1 MFSLSWGRY
10 LHSALRQNL
19 SSPQGFRVCDL
30 NSLDRFGMKDLKQV
44 FALALILITSVS
56 LGFSQATLVS
66 YSEEDDRR
74 ITFQEISYASVGDSL
89 VTYQQAL
96 HSFRQGKFTL
106 NQNPDLNL
114 GIAKDNYWIAFT
126 IMNVN
131 DFENSIYAVL
141 ENPRLNEVDVYLI
154 QNDSIVN
161 TFILGDN
168 FPYHQRP
175 LYFNEFSFPIELS
188 PGTEVTVLLHLKHKG
203 NTLQMPIRILSI
215 NAFLEHIE
223 GDYLFSGI
231 VSGIFIITFLF
242 GIFFLFNTRD
252 RLFFFYSA
260 YILTALAW
268 LWTTE
273 GFAFQYLWPNH
284 PELATRLGPGLSA
297 VSACFFAAN
306 ALQFCK
312 PYDSTSLPRKILTGF
327 LIFLI
332 LWSSTPFLPFV
343 PITETSMAIYLT
355 VYFSS
360 NIIIA
365 TMLMSYLLWLSMKG
379 NKVVLYFFAA
389 VLVTIISSLAIV
401 LRGSG
406 IINIPL
412 ASSTV
417 MSIGYVLEVILMT
430 AGITKQFYNYRKEKE
445 ATLIAYLDQQKS
457 ITDRILQTQEIERV
471 RIGRELHD
479 DIGAGLTQISLMSEV
494 IKDQNDFNTVHRKE
508 LNDITLIARKLIHS
522 MGEIVWALNPENKS
536 LEQLMI
542 YLREQLGNLLEY
554 SGIEFSIQ
562 LPNVDRS
569 VSLNNIQLRNT
580 MLITKELV
588 NNAVKYSQA
597 KNILVF
603 CEWQTDRLIFKI
615 QDDGIGADLATVK
628 KGNGLKNIMRR
639 VNELGGKFEIN
650 SSPGKGTRC
659 HFTVP
664 LWDTSFDAKL

>member
-1 MFSLSWGRY
+1 
-10 LHSALRQNL
+10 
-19 SSPQGFRVCDL
+19 
-30 NSLDRFGMKDLKQV
+30 MKDLNQL
-44 FALALILITSVS
+44 FAITLLLIASASIA
-56 LGFSQATLVS
+56 FSQPTAINS
-66 YSEEDDRR
+66 SEGNRR
-74 ITFQEISYASVGDSL
+74 ITFQEISYTSVGDSL
-89 VTYQQAL
+89 LTYQQAL
-96 HSFRQGKFTL
+96 HALRQGKFTL

-126 IMNVN
+126 LVN
-131 DFENSIYAVL
+131 RNNRENSIYAVL
-141 ENPRLNEVDVYLI
+141 ENPRLNEVDVYLLK
-154 QNDSIVN
+154 NDSIIN

-175 LYFNEFSFPIELS
+175 LYFNEFSFPITLS
-188 PGTEVTVLLHLKHKG
+188 PQVEITVLLHLKHKG

-306 ALQFCK
+306 TLQFCK
-312 PYDSTSLPRKILTGF
+312 PYDSTSTPRKILTGF

-332 LWSSTPFLPFV
+332 IWSSAPFLPFV

-365 TMLMSYLLWLSMKG
+365 TMLMSYLLWLSIKG
-379 NKVVLYFFAA
+379 NRIVLYFFVA

-457 ITDRILQTQEIERV
+457 ITDRILQTQELERV

-494 IKDQNDFNTVHRKE
+494 IKDQKDFSNAHRKE
-508 LNDITLIARKLIHS
+508 LNDITLIARKLVNS

-562 LPNVDRS
+562 LPNVNQS

-588 NNAVKYSQA
+588 NNAIKYSQA
-597 KNILVF
+597 KNISIL
-603 CEWQTDRLIFKI
+603 CEWQADQLTFQI
-615 QDDGIGADLATVK
+615 QDDGVGVNLATVK
-628 KGNGLKNIMRR
+628 KGNGLKNIQRR
-639 VNELGGKFEIN
+639 VNELGGHFDIN
-650 SSPGKGTRC
+650 SSPGKGTHC
-659 HFTVP
+659 NFTIP